1 MKKKKIRIFYTT
13 CKNLSEAKKLSES
26 LVKNKVAVCTNIFES
41 LTSIYIDEGKVNT
54 VKEVGV
60 IIKSLSTKKS
70 LEKILESSHSYEIP
84 FIGELKVDRVN
95 EKYFKWAV
103 NALK

>member
-1 MKKKKIRIFYTT
+1 M
-13 CKNLSEAKKLSES
+13 
-26 LVKNKVAVCTNIFES
+26 VKNKVAVCTNIFES

-70 LEKILESSHSYEIP
+70 LEKILERSHSYEIP

>member
-1 MKKKKIRIFYTT
+1 MKTKKLRIFYTT
-13 CKNLSEAKKLSES
+13 CKSLSDAKKLSEN

-41 LTSIYIDEGKVNT
+41 LVSIYIDEGKVNS

-70 LEKILESSHSYEIP
+70 LEKILERSHPYEIP

-95 EKYFKWAV
+95 QKYLKWAV